1 MKKYLNPTMNIDKFD
16 VENIVTTSQI
26 TATAVQQATTALTGV
41 SVPSENVLVME

>member
-26 TATAVQQATTALTGV
+26 TATAVQQAKTALV
-41 SVPSENVLVME
+41 SVNVPTENVLVME